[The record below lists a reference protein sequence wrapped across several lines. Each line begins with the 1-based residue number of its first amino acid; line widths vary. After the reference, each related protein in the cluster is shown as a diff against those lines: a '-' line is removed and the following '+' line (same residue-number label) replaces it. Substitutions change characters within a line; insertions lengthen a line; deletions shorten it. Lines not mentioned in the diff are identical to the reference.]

1 MSLIELLYS
10 YALDRE
16 RQTITAEKE
25 RQLTTLRAQENDL
38 HALQLNLSE
47 VKSQLRDKSALEK
60 RIGEMKQ
67 EVTDV
72 SAHLKVSR
80 YFTGDLAT
88 F

>member
-1 MSLIELLYS
+1 MLLRS
-10 YALDRE
+10 
-16 RQTITAEKE
+16 
-25 RQLTTLRAQENDL
+25 QENDL

-60 RIGEMKQ
+60 RIGEMQQ

-80 YFTGDLAT
+80 RLPEIWLLFELCR
-88 F
+88 

>member
-1 MSLIELLYS
+1 M
-10 YALDRE
+10 ADRE
-16 RQTITAEKE
+16 RQ
-25 RQLTTLRAQENDL
+25 LTSLRMHENDL

-80 YFTGDLAT
+80 QFAGDLAIL
-88 F
+88 